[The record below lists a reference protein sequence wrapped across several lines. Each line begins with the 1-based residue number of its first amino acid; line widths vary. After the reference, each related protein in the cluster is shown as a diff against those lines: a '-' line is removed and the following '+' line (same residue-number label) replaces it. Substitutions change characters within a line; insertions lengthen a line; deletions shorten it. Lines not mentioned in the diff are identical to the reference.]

1 MKNQKNRLYWA
12 GLILTI
18 TAALVL
24 SSCMDVFATSW
35 GSALKRDPNKLIPTV
50 TASNVGDLL
59 DASLGDTDFA
69 STLLGKIDEA
79 AKTAQGSDKTALQ
92 DAALKAAANA
102 SGLTTAILEN
112 AGTLLETG
120 ESDADITKTI
130 DGILKDIDGESL
142 RQIADN
148 LRSVLDTSQ
157 GAYRQGTKASNEDL
171 AVAAVILLLADA
183 KEAGDLED
191 YLDSFASR
199 KNLNPTSNEETA
211 LFLAGIIAQKNTDDE
226 IISQLLSAMNLD

>member
-24 SSCMDVFATSW
+24 SSCMDVFSTSW
-35 GSALKRDPNKLIPTV
+35 GSALKRDPNKLIPAV
-50 TASNVGDLL
+50 TASNVEDLL

-69 STLLGKIDEA
+69 STLLGKINDA
-79 AKTAQGSDKTALQ
+79 AKTAQGSDKTVLQ

-112 AGTLLETG
+112 AGILLESG
-120 ESDADITKTI
+120 ENTTDIKKTI
-130 DGILKDIDGESL
+130 DGILSGIDGESL
-142 RQIADN
+142 RQIADD

-157 GAYRQGTKASNEDL
+157 NAYKQGTKASTEDL

-183 KEAGDLED
+183 KGEGNLED
-191 YLDSFASR
+191 YLDSFAGR
-199 KNLNPTSNEETA
+199 KDLNPTPNEETA
-211 LFLAGIIAQKNTDDE
+211 IFLAGIVAQKHVDDE
-226 IISQLLSAMNLD
+226 IINQLLSAMNLD